1 MAGIYIHIPFCKQRC
16 YYCDFHFTT
25 SLKNKDAIIN
35 AIVFELELRKAEI
48 TEEVKTIYI
57 GGGTPSI
64 IEITDIEI
72 ILNAIYKNYS
82 VSQKPEVTI
91 EANPDD
97 ITTQKLSELKQTSIN
112 RFSVGIQSFH
122 QKDLKFMN
130 RAHDKAQADSCI
142 PMIQDAGFD
151 NITIDLIYGVPNQT
165 HNEWL
170 YNLDKAFELNV
181 PHISA
186 YALTVEEKTP
196 LSKLI
201 QSGKYPNVSDEK
213 AFEDFKTLISKTKEQ
228 GFTQYE
234 ISNFGR
240 EGYFSKHNS
249 SYWKGDQ
256 YLGVGPSAHSF
267 NGVERRWNLA
277 NNKLYLDGINSN
289 KYFEKELLSEADRF
303 NEYLMTGLRTI
314 WGVSLKKISSDFHPS
329 FITNFVNTVTNLQQ
343 EGIVVVNGD
352 IVTIAE
358 NSKFQTD
365 GITSD
370 LFVVN
375 D

>member
-25 SLKNKDAIIN
+25 SLKNKDAIID
-35 AIVFELELRKAEI
+35 AIVFELESRKHEI
-48 TEEVKTIYI
+48 TEEIKTIYF

-64 IEITDIEI
+64 IETSDVEKV
-72 ILNAIYKNYS
+72 LNVIYKNYS
-82 VSQKPEVTI
+82 VVSSPEVTM

-97 ITTQKLSELKQTSIN
+97 ISILKLKELKQTTIN

-122 QKDLKFMN
+122 EKDLKFMN
-130 RAHDKAQADSCI
+130 RAHDKTQADSCV

-151 NITIDLIYGVPNQT
+151 NITIDLIYGVPNQSEQ
-165 HNEWL
+165 EWL

-181 PHISA
+181 SHISA

-201 QSGKYPNVSDEK
+201 QSGKFPNVSDEK
-213 AFEDFKTLISKTKEQ
+213 AFADFEILTDRTKSND
-228 GFTQYE
+228 FIQYE
-234 ISNFGR
+234 ISNFGK

-267 NGVERRWNLA
+267 NGAERRWNLA
-277 NNKLYLDGINSN
+277 SNKIYLENIKNG
-289 KYFEKELLSEADRF
+289 KYFEKEILSQQDIF

-314 WGVSLKKISSDFHPS
+314 WGVSLNKISSEFNPS
-329 FITNFVNTVTNLQQ
+329 FIKYFLSKIDLLQAEGKVN
-343 EGIVVVNGD
+343 VNGD
-352 IVTIAE
+352 TVTISE
-358 NSKFQTD
+358 KSKFQTD

-370 LFVVN
+370 LFIVG
-375 D
+375 

>member
-25 SLKNKDAIIN
+25 SLKNKDAVIDAII
-35 AIVFELELRKAEI
+35 FELETRKSEI
-48 TEEVKTIYI
+48 TEDVSTIYF

-64 IEITDIEI
+64 INTSDLEKI
-72 ILNAIYKNYS
+72 INAIYKNYS
-82 VSQKPEVTI
+82 VALNPEVTI

-97 ITTQKLSELKQTSIN
+97 ITLQKLAELKQTPIN

-122 QKDLKFMN
+122 EKDLKFMN
-130 RAHDKAQADSCI
+130 RAHDKTQADDCV

-151 NITIDLIYGVPNQT
+151 NITIDLIYGVPNQ
-165 HNEWL
+165 NEQEWN

-213 AFEDFKTLISKTKEQ
+213 AFADFKTLISRTKEQ
-228 GFTQYE
+228 GFIQYE
-234 ISNFGR
+234 ISNFGK
-240 EGYFSKHNS
+240 EGYFSEHNS
-249 SYWKGDQ
+249 SYWKGKQ

-267 NGVERRWNLA
+267 NGTERRWNLA
-277 NNKLYLDGINSN
+277 NNKLYLEGLNTN
-289 KYFEKELLSEADRF
+289 QYFEKEILSQEDIF
-303 NEYLMTGLRTI
+303 NEYIMTGLRTI
-314 WGVSLKKISSDFHPS
+314 WGVSLKKISSEFNPS
-329 FITNFVNTVTNLQQ
+329 FIKDFSAKVKGLQQ
-343 EGIVVVNGD
+343 EGKIVVNGD
-352 IVTIAE
+352 IVTISDSA
-358 NSKFQTD
+358 KFQTD

-370 LFVVN
+370 LFSISY
-375 D
+375 